1 MDRGI
6 VAPIAAA
13 AKRNPHSL
21 RRTVSMALVWVVVLS
36 VVALGLL
43 VVAQAVVESEL
54 AAGRWDAVD
63 LGR

>member
-6 VAPIAAA
+6 TAAIAAT
-13 AKRNPHSL
+13 AKRGPHSL
-21 RRTVSMALVWVVVLS
+21 RRRVSMTLVWVVVLS

-43 VVAQAVVESEL
+43 VVAQAVIESDL
-54 AAGRWDAVD
+54 AAGHWDAVD

>member
-1 MDRGI
+1 
-6 VAPIAAA
+6 
-13 AKRNPHSL
+13 
-21 RRTVSMALVWVVVLS
+21 